1 MLGTRTRA
9 EASDAGRTRWRR
21 PRGRRWLK
29 IVAGLVLLLALVLG
43 GTLAATYDPSP
54 LGHWRTDAGKQ
65 AFATSYAAAMR
76 LLPEPTRTLDLPT
89 DYGTVRLYE
98 FVTPTTKSRTPVAL
112 LPGRTA
118 SAPMWLE
125 NLPDLAAERPV
136 YALDTLGDAG
146 MSVQTRA
153 LVDGADQAAWLDQVL
168 ARVLEEADAPKVH
181 LMGHSFGGWSAA
193 NCAVR
198 HPQRLASVTLVD
210 PVLVFQ
216 GIRWQIYVKSIPASL
231 PFLPRSWR
239 DRLLGD
245 IGGGG
250 GLDLDDPLARLI
262 SDGMEHYAGKLPL
275 PERLSDEQLRG
286 LTVPVYAAMAS
297 DSALHDSAAAVEVG
311 QARIRDI
318 RIRSWPGA
326 THSLPMEFPAQ
337 LDREVLA
344 FMAEHDGPARPTA
357 GSWP

>member
-1 MLGTRTRA
+1 MKK
-9 EASDAGRTRWRR
+9 
-21 PRGRRWLK
+21 RGLK
-29 IVAGLVLLLALVLG
+29 IVFGLVVLVALAIG
-43 GTLAATYDPSP
+43 GALFATSDPSP
-54 LGHWRTDAGKQ
+54 VGHWRTEAGQQ
-65 AFATSYAAAMR
+65 AFAASYAAAMR
-76 LLPEPTRTLDLPT
+76 SLPEPTRTLDLSI
-89 DYGTVRLYE
+89 DYGTVRVYE
-98 FVTPTTKSRTPVAL
+98 FVTPATRSRTPVVL

-118 SAPMWLE
+118 SAPMWLD

-168 ARVLEEADAPKVH
+168 ARVIGEARTPRVH

-193 NCAVR
+193 NYAAR
-198 HPQRLASVTLVD
+198 HPRRLASLALVD
-210 PVLVFQ
+210 PVFVFQ
-216 GIRWQIYVKSIPASL
+216 GIRWQIYVKSIPASV

-250 GLDLDDPLARLI
+250 ELDLADPLARLI

-275 PERLSDEQLRG
+275 PERLTDAQLQG
-286 LTVPVYAAMAS
+286 LTMPVYAAMAS
-297 DSALHDSAAAVEVG
+297 ESALHDSAAAVAVG
-311 QARIRDI
+311 QARVRDI

-344 FMAEHDGPARPTA
+344 FMAEHDGPP
-357 GSWP
+357 

>member
-1 MLGTRTRA
+1 MKK
-9 EASDAGRTRWRR
+9 
-21 PRGRRWLK
+21 RGMK
-29 IVAGLVLLLALVLG
+29 IVSGLGVLLALALG
-43 GTLAATYDPSP
+43 GTLVATHDSSP
-54 LGHWRTDAGKQ
+54 LGHWRTDAGQQ
-65 AFATSYAAAMR
+65 AFTASYAAAME
-76 LLPEPTRTLDLPT
+76 LLPEPTRALNVST
-89 DYGTVRLYE
+89 DYGTVRVYE
-98 FVTPTTKSRTPVAL
+98 FVTPATRARTPVVL

-125 NLPDLAAERPV
+125 NLPDLAAGRPV

-153 LVDGADQAAWLDQVL
+153 LVDGVDQAAWLDQVL
-168 ARVLEEADAPKVH
+168 ARVLEEADAPKAH

-193 NCAVR
+193 NYAAR
-198 HPQRLASVTLVD
+198 HPRRLASLALVD

-239 DRLLGD
+239 DRMLGD

-250 GLDLDDPLARLI
+250 EVDLDDPLARLI

-275 PERLSDEQLRG
+275 PERLTDEQLQG

-297 DSALHDSAAAVEVG
+297 ESALHDSAAAVAVG
-311 QARIRDI
+311 QARVRDI
-318 RIRSWPGA
+318 RIRNWPGA
-326 THSLPMEFPAQ
+326 THSLPMEFPDQ
-337 LDREVLA
+337 LDREALA
-344 FMAEHDGPARPTA
+344 FMAEHDQSPRGR
-357 GSWP
+357 

>member
-1 MLGTRTRA
+1 M
-9 EASDAGRTRWRR
+9 
-21 PRGRRWLK
+21 
-29 IVAGLVLLLALVLG
+29 V
-43 GTLAATYDPSP
+43 
-54 LGHWRTDAGKQ
+54 
-65 AFATSYAAAMR
+65 
-76 LLPEPTRTLDLPT
+76 
-89 DYGTVRLYE
+89 
-98 FVTPTTKSRTPVAL
+98 L

-118 SAPMWLE
+118 SAPMWLD
-125 NLPDLAAERPV
+125 NLPDLAAGRPV

-168 ARVLEEADAPKVH
+168 ARVIGEARTPRVH

-193 NCAVR
+193 NYAAR
-198 HPQRLASVTLVD
+198 HPRRLASLTLVD
-210 PVLVFQ
+210 PVFVFQ

-250 GLDLDDPLARLI
+250 ELDLADPLARLI

-275 PERLSDEQLRG
+275 PERLSDEQLRE
-286 LTVPVYAAMAS
+286 LTMPVYAAMAT
-297 DSALHDSAAAVEVG
+297 DSALHDSAGAVEVG
-311 QARIRDI
+311 QAQVRDI

-337 LDREVLA
+337 LDREVLT
-344 FMAEHDGPARPTA
+344 FMAEHDGPA
-357 GSWP
+357 

>member
-1 MLGTRTRA
+1 MKK
-9 EASDAGRTRWRR
+9 
-21 PRGRRWLK
+21 RGLK
-29 IVAGLVLLLALVLG
+29 IVSVLVVLVALALG
-43 GTLAATYDPSP
+43 GALVATYDPSP
-54 LGHWRTDAGKQ
+54 LGHWRTDAGQQ
-65 AFATSYAAAMR
+65 AFAASYAAAMG
-76 LLPEPTRTLDLPT
+76 LLPEPTRTLNVST
-89 DYGTVRLYE
+89 DYGTVRVYE
-98 FVTPTTKSRTPVAL
+98 FVTPATRSRTPVVL

-193 NCAVR
+193 NYAAR
-198 HPQRLASVTLVD
+198 HPRRLASLALVD

-250 GLDLDDPLARLI
+250 EVDLDDPLARLI

-275 PERLSDEQLRG
+275 PERLTDEQLQG

-297 DSALHDSAAAVEVG
+297 ESALHDSAAAVAVG
-311 QARIRDI
+311 QARVRDI
-318 RIRSWPGA
+318 RIRNWPGA
-326 THSLPMEFPAQ
+326 THSLPMEFPDQ
-337 LDREVLA
+337 LDREALA
-344 FMAEHDGPARPTA
+344 FMAEREQSPRGR
-357 GSWP
+357 

>member
-1 MLGTRTRA
+1 MSGTRRQV
-9 EASDAGRTRWRR
+9 EADDAGPSEGRARR
-21 PRGRRWLK
+21 RRRWPK
-29 IVAGLVLLLALVLG
+29 VVATLVALPALVIG
-43 GTLAATYDPSP
+43 GALVVTHDLSP
-54 LGHWRTDAGKQ
+54 TGHWRTDAGQ
-65 AFATSYAAAMR
+65 LAFAASYAAAMR
-76 LLPEPTRTLDLPT
+76 LLPEPTRTLNLRT
-89 DYGTVRLYE
+89 DYGTVRVYE
-98 FVTPTTKSRTPVAL
+98 FVTPATRARTPVVL

-125 NLPDLAAERPV
+125 NLPDLVAGRPV

-168 ARVLEEADAPKVH
+168 TRVLEEADAPKVH

-193 NCAVR
+193 NYAAR
-198 HPQRLASVTLVD
+198 YPRRLASLTLVD

-250 GLDLDDPLARLI
+250 EVDLDDPLARLI

-286 LTVPVYAAMAS
+286 LTVPLYAAMAS
-297 DSALHDSAAAVEVG
+297 ESALHDSAAAVAVG
-311 QARIRDI
+311 QARVRDI
-318 RIRSWPGA
+318 RIRNWPGA
-326 THSLPMEFPAQ
+326 THSLPMEFPDQ
-337 LDREVLA
+337 LDREALA
-344 FMAEHDGPARPTA
+344 SMAEHDGPA
-357 GSWP
+357 